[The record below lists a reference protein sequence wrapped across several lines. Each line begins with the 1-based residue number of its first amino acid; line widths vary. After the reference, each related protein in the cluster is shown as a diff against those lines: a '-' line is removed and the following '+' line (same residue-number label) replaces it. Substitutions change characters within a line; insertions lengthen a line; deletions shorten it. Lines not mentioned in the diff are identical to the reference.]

1 MHNDK
6 LGLGNDFKN
15 PKTVE
20 HSFLIGSTDMDF
32 AVIWK
37 DYLENKAAPMVFFN
51 SSDKLT
57 EMFNESVKSYENWS
71 FDNEY
76 SLIEENICGY
86 VSSLSYKN
94 HEVFARILNICNKT
108 IDFDL
113 KSWNFIEET
122 GVFGGKKEE
131 TRSFDGYG
139 IIEFEINK
147 NSGKKFLQYPDNK
160 ESVMIEP
167 FGLSTYRFKQLTDG
181 EKYSFSLKYLNFAIE
196 NYSETE
202 IQVFIGFSIILWGI
216 LVWIIIRI
224 YKHKLH

>member
-1 MHNDK
+1 M
-6 LGLGNDFKN
+6 
-15 PKTVE
+15 
-20 HSFLIGSTDMDF
+20 
-32 AVIWK
+32 
-37 DYLENKAAPMVFFN
+37 
-51 SSDKLT
+51 
-57 EMFNESVKSYENWS
+57 
-71 FDNEY
+71 
-76 SLIEENICGY
+76 
-86 VSSLSYKN
+86 
-94 HEVFARILNICNKT
+94 
-108 IDFDL
+108 